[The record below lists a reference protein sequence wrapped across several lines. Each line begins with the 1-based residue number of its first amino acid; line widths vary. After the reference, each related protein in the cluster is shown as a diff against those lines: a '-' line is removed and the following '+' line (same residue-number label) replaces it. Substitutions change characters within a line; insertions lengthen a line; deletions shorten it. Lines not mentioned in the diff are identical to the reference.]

1 MENTENKRICPLTQ
15 KPCLITDCAWWSYQG
30 ECTIETLSNVA
41 EKLEDIATA
50 IDGLKN
56 AVENKE
62 FY

>member
-1 MENTENKRICPLTQ
+1 MPLD
-15 KPCLITDCAWWSYQG
+15 KKACLITDCAWWSYQG